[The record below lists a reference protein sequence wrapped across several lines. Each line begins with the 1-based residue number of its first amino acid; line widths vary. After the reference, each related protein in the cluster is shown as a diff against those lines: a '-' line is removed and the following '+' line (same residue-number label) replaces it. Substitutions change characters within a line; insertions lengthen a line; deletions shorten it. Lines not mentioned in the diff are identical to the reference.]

1 MFPLLVKP
9 AGADCNL
16 ACGYCFYREKSALYP
31 DTPHPRMSEEVLR
44 ALLRQY
50 PAGSIAFQ
58 GGEPTLMGEEFFRKA
73 AEWGRGVEFSLQTN
87 GTLVTRSLA
96 RFLAGQDWLVGVS
109 IDGAEAIHN
118 RYRQRFDAA
127 LAGYRELV
135 AAGAKVNTLTLVSAA
150 NIGHAREIYRFL
162 RDRVGSRFHQYIEC
176 TTPERFAIDGEK
188 WGDFLIEL
196 FDTWA
201 GDGDQHRVS
210 IRLFDSLVSQLVYG
224 HASVCQFANTCR
236 NYLVV
241 EWNGDV
247 YPCDFHVTKELR
259 LGNIMEQSL
268 EEMFIGARERMFGE
282 RKRDWAGACDRC
294 EFLPFCHGDC
304 PKNRDPATRQS
315 RLCAGYKRFFA
326 HALPRLEAILKG

>member
-31 DTPHPRMSEEVLR
+31 GCPHPRMSEEVLR
-44 ALLRQY
+44 ELLGQY
-50 PAGSIAFQ
+50 RAGSIAFQ
-58 GGEPTLMGEEFFRKA
+58 GGEPTLMGEGFFRKA
-73 AEWGRGVEFSLQTN
+73 AEWGQGVEFSLQTN
-87 GTLVTRSLA
+87 GTLVDASLA
-96 RFLAGQDWLVGVS
+96 QFLASEDWLVGVS
-109 IDGAEAIHN
+109 IDGPKAVHDQ
-118 RYRQRFDAA
+118 YRQKYDAA
-127 LAGYRELV
+127 VAGYRRLV

-150 NIGHAREIYRFL
+150 NIGRAREVYRFL

-210 IRLFDSLVSQLVYG
+210 VRLFDSLVSELVYG
-224 HASVCQFANTCR
+224 RASVCQFADTCR

-247 YPCDFHVTKELR
+247 YPCDFHVTPELK
-259 LGNIMEQSL
+259 LGNIMERSL
-268 EEMFIGARERMFGE
+268 EEMFADAREWAFGE
-282 RKRDWAGACDRC
+282 RKRDLPGECERC
-294 EFLPFCHGDC
+294 EFLPFCQGDC
-304 PKNRDPATRQS
+304 PKNRNPATRQS